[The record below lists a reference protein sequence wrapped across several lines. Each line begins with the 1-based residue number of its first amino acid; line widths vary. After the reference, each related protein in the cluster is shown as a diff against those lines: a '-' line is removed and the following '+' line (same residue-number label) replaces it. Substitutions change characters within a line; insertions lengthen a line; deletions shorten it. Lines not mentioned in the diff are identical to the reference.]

1 MKRLPSIS
9 VLTFIAFS
17 IIFSCSSDED
27 DSPPPS
33 NIVQTPEPEPTAPE
47 PVEYTFTINS
57 SNGSTVSTQGG
68 NYEAGLALGYL
79 TEEEFDA

>member
-1 MKRLPSIS
+1 MKKIHTILFTACLIIS
-9 VLTFIAFS
+9 
-17 IIFSCSSDED
+17 SCGAEED
-27 DSPPPS
+27 TPAPPS

-79 TEEEFDA
+79 TEEQFDA